1 MTDDSKENE
10 DNRERYQYPQLTI
23 TLSLHCWVIRG
34 DWKEKLY
41 QHCYQA
47 IQKKKKPSECR
58 TVFLQKEQ
66 RAVLTALWGGGPC
79 KRALCGYYP
88 SNPLSPGEAWLL
100 AGSRCHQGILPGR
113 PVSLWSEEARGQPS
127 CQLDRPPSSVNVWA
141 SDQLALLLSRH
152 RTEMPHTFCFNP

>member
-66 RAVLTALWGGGPC
+66 RAVLTALWGGG
-79 KRALCGYYP
+79 ALQ
-88 SNPLSPGEAWLL
+88 E
-100 AGSRCHQGILPGR
+100 GSLRILPLQPLVPRGSLAFGR
-113 PVSLWSEEARGQPS
+113 QQVSSRDPPWAACVPVE
-127 CQLDRPPSSVNVWA
+127 
-141 SDQLALLLSRH
+141 
-152 RTEMPHTFCFNP
+152 